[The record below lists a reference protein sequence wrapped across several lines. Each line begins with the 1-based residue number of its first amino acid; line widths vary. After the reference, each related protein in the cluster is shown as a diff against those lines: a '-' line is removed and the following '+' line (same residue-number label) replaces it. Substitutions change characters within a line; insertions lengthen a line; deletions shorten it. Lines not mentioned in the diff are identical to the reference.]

1 MNMPSLP
8 TDNLYKFLAL
18 SGLVT
23 LVVFPIFYVSQ
34 VADRNHRIVET
45 ETEALM
51 LEKEVEFLKWETN
64 ALSDELVETK
74 RDSEML
80 AK

>member
-34 VADRNHRIVET
+34 VADRNHKMVET
-45 ETEALM
+45 KTEALM